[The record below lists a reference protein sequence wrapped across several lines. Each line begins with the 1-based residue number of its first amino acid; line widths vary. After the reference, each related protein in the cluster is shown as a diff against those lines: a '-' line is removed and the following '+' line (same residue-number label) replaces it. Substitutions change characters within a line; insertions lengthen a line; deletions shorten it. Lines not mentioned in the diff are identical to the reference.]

1 MCVCVCVCVWVCV
14 RVCGWVSGC
23 VYMCAC
29 VCVLGYDRMCMLV
42 HVRVVSRVHNIEKVS
57 NAR

>member
-1 MCVCVCVCVWVCV
+1 MWVCVCVCVGGLVGVYICV
-14 RVCGWVSGC
+14 HV
-23 VYMCAC
+23 CAC
-29 VCVLGYDRMCMLV
+29 SGYDRMCMLV